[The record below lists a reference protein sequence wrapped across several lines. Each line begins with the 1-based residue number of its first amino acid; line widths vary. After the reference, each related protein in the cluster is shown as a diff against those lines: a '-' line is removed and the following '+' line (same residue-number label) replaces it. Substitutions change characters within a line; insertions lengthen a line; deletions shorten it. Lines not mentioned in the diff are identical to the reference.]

1 MTHITAT
8 EIQMMQME
16 NDIRMLRS
24 AAVFNKYLNKK
35 VSKLSLRILTNQGP
49 VLGFVETVVVINK
62 PGDKK

>member
-8 EIQMMQME
+8 EIQMMQKEYE
-16 NDIRMLRS
+16 NR
-24 AAVFNKYLNKK
+24 VFKHGDKFAKYLNKK

-62 PGDKK
+62 LGDKK